1 MAEAVST
8 YTARA
13 AEKLREQDSLAA
25 RITVFLRTNAFRE
38 DMPQYSNSFTA
49 TRARKPP
56 RFIRGMKRRSCMGRW
71 GGECAEL
78 FDRTDGAC

>member
-38 DMPQYSNSFTA
+38 DMPQGI
-49 TRARKPP
+49 ARNWKM
-56 RFIRGMKRRSCMGRW
+56 RQQRLSGRYTTNW
-71 GGECAEL
+71 NEL
-78 FDRTDGAC
+78 VSVS